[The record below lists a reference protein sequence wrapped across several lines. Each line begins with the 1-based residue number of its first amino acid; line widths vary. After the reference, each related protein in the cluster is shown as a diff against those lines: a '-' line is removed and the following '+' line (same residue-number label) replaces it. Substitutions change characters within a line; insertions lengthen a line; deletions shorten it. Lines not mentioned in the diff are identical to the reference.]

1 MTSRLLLI
9 SGSLR
14 AASTNRAALR
24 TAARIAPADV
34 TAELYDGLAG
44 LPHFNP
50 DDDAEP
56 LPPPVAALR
65 RAIREADA
73 LLFCAPEYAG
83 ALPGSFKNLLD
94 WTIGD
99 AETGSIY
106 RKPVA
111 WLNVS
116 PRGAEAAHR
125 ELRAV
130 LGYAHAEIV
139 EEACAHVPLTS
150 GAPDAHGLVPPGP
163 AREQIAAAVATL
175 ARHAGAHSPPD

>member
-9 SGSLR
+9 PGSLR

-24 TAARIAPADV
+24 TAARLAP
-34 TAELYDGLAG
+34 AELYDGLAG

-50 DDDAEP
+50 DDDTDP

-65 RAIREADA
+65 QAIRDAHA
-73 LLFCAPEYAG
+73 LLFSAPEYAG

-99 AETGSIY
+99 AEAGSIY

-139 EEACAHVPLTS
+139 EAACAHVPLT
-150 GAPDAHGLVPPGP
+150 AADLDADGLVPPGP
-163 AREQIAAAVATL
+163 ARDRIAAAVAAL
-175 ARHAGAHSPPD
+175 VSHSSAD